1 MPRARVPCSGKPAI
15 LTLRKIPGNLPGLW
29 FGWWFGWGTAEW
41 GRLTFKSMRP
51 FLRPLLRV
59 AVFFGGMGS
68 AGAVPLGA
76 VLRLDAA
83 EQGEARQQA
92 ALPPLRDGGPL
103 DRWVELGGTGVV
115 WQASRAAM
123 PVWRGRGKEALVRF
137 DGKDDYLWRTGG
149 RRLAAEATVVVL
161 AAPRG
166 NPGAF
171 SALFSMAEAGQNDY
185 TSGLSLDF
193 GPVGTAQLSAINV
206 ETAGAGGVYDFLE
219 PGRNVAADLPFG
231 GFHVFT
237 VRSKMGA
244 AGNEVFLDGLRLGE
258 RLRMESQLGMD
269 VMALG
274 ARMCS
279 NEAEFPPFANGFF
292 QGDLA
297 VVQVYDRA
305 LAEGER
311 EEVEGKLLARIPGLN
326 ALAVGAEGHALE
338 VLGDAPVVQFLAPGF
353 AVNELPL
360 ALTNRNN
367 LRYRHDGKLVAL
379 GYDGTIHLLS
389 DSDGDGLEDR
399 ATVFWGRETLRGPL
413 GMALLPAGDPRG
425 EGVLVASKGKISLIL
440 DRDRDGV
447 AEEEVVVATGWQEI
461 PQNVDAVGLAV
472 DPRDGSLYFSLG
484 CANYANGYMIDPATG
499 RAGYDL
505 KSERGTIQRVS
516 ADFKSRETV
525 CTGVR
530 FACALA
536 FNRAGDLFATEQEG
550 ATWLPNGNPLD
561 ELLHILPGKHYGF
574 PPRHPRHLPG
584 VLDWP
589 AVVEY
594 GPQHQSAV
602 GMVFNEGVNGGRCF
616 GPAFWEGDAL
626 VCGEA
631 RGKLWRT
638 KLVKTPQGY
647 VGQNTLLACLGLL
660 TVDCCVSPQGDLV
673 IACHSGPPDWGTG
686 PKGMGRLFKVSY
698 AGRELPQPVRAWASA
713 PDEFR
718 IAFDR
723 QLDAADWAGAAGRAR
738 LEAGRYVSAGDRFE
752 VIRPGYQ
759 VVRDQMGS
767 PRRAVP
773 VQGLSLDR
781 DGRTLV
787 VKVPRQTEP
796 VGYGLTLPLP
806 EGWRQPGGVAQRMEL
821 DVLVTLQG
829 VQVPSAVGEGSE
841 IWPSTSLAVNQAL
854 ALPGGGGRKAGFRGG
869 NGVELTGLLER
880 SDVFRPNTQPGAK
893 LDWEPEH
900 AWGAFEA
907 RGVTG
912 TALPGAD
919 GEGGRLAAFR
929 LTTDVPD
936 AAALAGQGLYA
947 VQGAEQVPLPLGK
960 TLVPWARE
968 GDAAPA
974 PLAAERPAGSWMA
987 GRAVFFSDA
996 AGCATCHQI
1005 RGEGVALGPD
1015 LTNLVSRDRA
1025 SVWADIR
1032 HPSASINPDHPA
1044 SAVRLKSGV
1053 VLTGMVRRAEG
1064 GSVQLALAGGA
1075 VQSLAR
1081 GDIAE
1086 MALLPTSLMPE
1097 GYGDRLSP
1105 GQQDDLLTF
1114 LLTNPLEP
1122 APLLRAG
1129 GPPARSWAGLPE
1141 PLRAALRGLPAG
1153 GEAPLRLLLCAGPKD
1168 HGLGEHDY
1176 PLWLERWST
1185 LLGLAPGVTVAR
1197 ATDFPSAAQLA
1208 AADVAIFYSRN
1219 PGWNAAAAARLDAF
1233 TERGGGLVYLHW
1245 AVEGYQDVLLLAERI
1260 GLATQG
1266 GVTTKFRHGPVR
1278 LDLVTREHP
1287 ITRGFPASL
1296 ELEDETYWNLQGDP
1310 ARLTP
1315 LATGNEEGAAH
1326 PQLWVRQQH
1335 QGRVVVCLP
1344 GHYSWTFDDPLYR
1357 LLVLRSI
1364 AWAGRQAEVDRLSGL
1379 GTIGARMAP

>member
-1 MPRARVPCSGKPAI
+1 MVGIAGAPWHGKFLRVFGGQGEGKKGIFGAGALGGLRQSGDGYCF
-15 LTLRKIPGNLPGLW
+15 L
-29 FGWWFGWGTAEW
+29 
-41 GRLTFKSMRP
+41 SMR
-51 FLRPLLRV
+51 FSFRPGWRL
-59 AVFFGGMGS
+59 AVFLSGTGWAWGL
-68 AGAVPLGA
+68 PEGA
-76 VLRLDAA
+76 VLDLDAA
-83 EQGEARQQA
+83 LQGEARQQA
-92 ALPPLRDGGPL
+92 ALPPLRDGAPL
-103 DRWVELGGTGVV
+103 DRWLELGGTGVAL
-115 WQASRAAM
+115 QASRAAM
-123 PVWRGRGKEALVRF
+123 PQWRSGGTEALVRF

-166 NPGAF
+166 HAGAF
-171 SALFSMAEAGQNDY
+171 SALFSMAEAGKNDY
-185 TSGLSLDF
+185 TSGLNLDF
-193 GPVGTAQLSAINV
+193 GPEGTAQLSVLNV

-219 PGRNVAADLPFG
+219 PGRNLAADLPFG

-244 AGNEVFLDGLRLGE
+244 KGNEVFLDGLRLGE

-269 VMALG
+269 VMAVG

-297 VVQVYDRA
+297 VLRVYDRA
-305 LAEGER
+305 LTDPER
-311 EEVEGKLLARIPGLN
+311 EAVEGALLARVPGLN
-326 ALAVGAEGHALE
+326 ALGSGVAGHALE

-353 AVNELPL
+353 AVSELPV

-379 GYDGTIHLLS
+379 GYDGTIHLLT

-413 GMALLPAGDPRG
+413 GMALLSAGDPRG

-472 DPRDGSLYFSLG
+472 DPREGSLYFSLG
-484 CANYANGYMIDPATG
+484 CANYANGYLIDPATG
-499 RAGYDL
+499 RAAYDL

-516 ADFKSRETV
+516 ADFKTRETV

-536 FNRAGDLFATEQEG
+536 FNREGDLFATEQEG

-561 ELLHILPGKHYGF
+561 ELLHIVPGKHYGF
-574 PPRHPRHLPG
+574 PPRHPKHLPA

-616 GPAFWEGDAL
+616 GPDFWAGDAL

-647 VGQNTLLACLGLL
+647 VGQNTLVACLGLL
-660 TVDCCVSPQGDLV
+660 TVDCCVSPQGDLL

-686 PKGMGRLFKVSY
+686 PKGMGRIFKVNY

-723 QLDAADWAGAAGRAR
+723 AVDPADWAGAAERAR
-738 LEAGRYVSAGDRFE
+738 IEAGRFVSAGDRFE

-806 EGWRQPGGVAQRMEL
+806 ESWRQSGGVAQRMEL

-829 VQVPSAVGEGSE
+829 VQAGIAGGEGGV
-841 IWPSTSLAVNQAL
+841 ILPSPSLAVSEAL
-854 ALPGGGGRKAGFRGG
+854 LRGSGIKVGPAGGGG
-869 NGVELTGLLER
+869 VELRGLLER
-880 SDVFRPNTQPGAK
+880 GDVFRPTTQPGAK
-893 LDWEPEH
+893 LDWEPESL
-900 AWGAFEA
+900 WGEFAP
-907 RGVTG
+907 RGAKG
-912 TALPGAD
+912 AALAGAD
-919 GEGGRLAAFR
+919 SEGGRLGAFR
-929 LTTDVPD
+929 LTTEVQD
-936 AAALAGQGLYA
+936 AAGA
-947 VQGAEQVPLPLGK
+947 AEQGFYAARGEARVPLPLGK

-968 GDAAPA
+968 G
-974 PLAAERPAGSWMA
+974 AAETAVTAESHPGSWMG
-987 GRAVFFSDA
+987 GREVFFSDA

-1025 SVWADIR
+1025 SVWGDIG
-1032 HPSASINPDHPA
+1032 HPSAAINPDHPA
-1044 SAVRLKSGV
+1044 SVVRLKSGV
-1053 VLTGMVRRAEG
+1053 SLTGIVRGAEG
-1064 GSVQLALAGGA
+1064 ESVRLALAGGV
-1075 VQSLAR
+1075 VQTLAR
-1081 GDIAE
+1081 ADIE
-1086 MALLPTSLMPE
+1086 GIELLRTSLMPE
-1097 GYGDRLSP
+1097 GYGERLSQ
-1105 GQQDDLLTF
+1105 GQQEDLLTF

-1122 APLLRAG
+1122 APLRRAG
-1129 GPPARSWAGLPE
+1129 VPPARSWAGLAE
-1141 PLRAALRGLPAG
+1141 SLRVALRGIPAG
-1153 GEAPLRLLLCAGPKD
+1153 GGAPLRLLLCAGPKD

-1176 PLWLERWST
+1176 PLWLERWSA
-1185 LLGLAPGVTVAR
+1185 LLALAPGVTVER
-1197 ATDFPSAAQLA
+1197 ATNFPSREQLG

-1219 PGWNAAAAARLDAF
+1219 PGWNPAAAARLDEF

-1245 AVEGYQDVLLLAERI
+1245 AVEGYKDVLLLAERI

-1266 GVTTKFRHGPVR
+1266 GVTTQFRHGAVR
-1278 LDLVTREHP
+1278 LDFVTREHP

-1296 ELEDETYWNLQGDP
+1296 DLEDETYWNLQGDP

-1315 LATGNEEGAAH
+1315 LANGIEEGVAR
-1326 PQLWVRQQH
+1326 PQLWVREQH
-1335 QGRVVVCLP
+1335 QGRVVVCIP

-1379 GTIGARMAP
+1379 GTVGARLAP